1 METKNYSNILE
12 YSELRENH
20 SGITLAFDFE
30 RVTLLYL
37 LRENHSGITLAGIDG
52 MLFQALWALRG
63 WFESISCYQY
73 LLPVVQ

>member
-12 YSELRENH
+12 YSE
-20 SGITLAFDFE
+20 
-30 RVTLLYL
+30 